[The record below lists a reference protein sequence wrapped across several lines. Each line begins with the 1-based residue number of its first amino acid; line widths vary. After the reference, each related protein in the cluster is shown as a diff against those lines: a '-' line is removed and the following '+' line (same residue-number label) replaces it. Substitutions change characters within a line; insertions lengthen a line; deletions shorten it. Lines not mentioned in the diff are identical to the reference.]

1 MPTIFTTL
9 FDNFKLLKKN
19 LPLRLD
25 SLPKIVTKTEI
36 LLWQDIA
43 MWHWFVALSRP
54 LDSVRWAAAI
64 AQVVIPI
71 FSQKFPACLAGSLM
85 MKCVILTNVR
95 TLLLSFLSIHNL
107 HISNGLHQIWKSCH
121 ILATSKTLFFSFW
134 FNLRLIKKWQF
145 LHRNTDYV
153 QIWIILQ
160 FHQITT
166 SSHIFL

>member
-1 MPTIFTTL
+1 
-9 FDNFKLLKKN
+9 
-19 LPLRLD
+19 
-25 SLPKIVTKTEI
+25 
-36 LLWQDIA
+36 

-145 LHRNTDYV
+145 LHRNTDSYRLCANMNHFAISSDYHFV
-153 QIWIILQ
+153 THILIIIRQRSVTKYIQNSIPGLFSVVLVAQVNLQ
-160 FHQITT
+160 MT
-166 SSHIFL
+166 LY